1 MESRISIWIFRME
14 PGSEFGAIVPSD
26 TLSFV
31 GCILV
36 RQVVN
41 LD

>member
-1 MESRISIWIFRME
+1 ME

-31 GCILV
+31 GCIPIIVFDLTAT
-36 RQVVN
+36 N
-41 LD
+41 